1 MAETAV
7 KETPVARGDDRV
19 IELLNDI
26 LTFELT
32 LINQYW
38 LNYRML
44 DNWGLPGLASIFR
57 GFALEEMEDA
67 DHYIDRILYLEGH
80 PNVQRL
86 GTVQV
91 GEDPIE
97 QLELARDCEAEAV
110 DRLNAGIAVCVE
122 VGDNGTRELL
132 AEALREEEEHL
143 DAFETHLDAARRVGV
158 ENWLAQF
165 TAGNTDDS

>member
-1 MAETAV
+1 MG
-7 KETPVARGDDRV
+7 RGDERI

-44 DNWGLPGLASIFR
+44 DNWGLPGLAARFKAI
-57 GFALEEMEDA
+57 ALEEMQDA
-67 DHYIDRILYLEGH
+67 DHYVDRILYLEGH
-80 PNVQRL
+80 PNLQRL

-91 GEDPIE
+91 GEDPLE
-97 QLELARDCEAEAV
+97 QIRLAMEREAEAV
-110 DRLNAGIAVCVE
+110 ERLNAGIALCHE

-132 AEALREEEEHL
+132 AEAVREEEEHL
-143 DAFETHLDAARRVGV
+143 DYFETQLDAAERVGTQ
-158 ENWLAQF
+158 NWLAQF
-165 TAGNTDDS
+165 TEGNTDR